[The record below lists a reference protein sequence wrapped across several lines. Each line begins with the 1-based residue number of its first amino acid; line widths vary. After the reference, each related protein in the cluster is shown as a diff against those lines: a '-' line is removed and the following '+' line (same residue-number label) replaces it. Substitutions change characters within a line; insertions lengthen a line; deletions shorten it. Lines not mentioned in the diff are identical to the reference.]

1 MRARWF
7 VVVLS
12 IAACGGGQV
21 TNPGLVVPTGGKV
34 EADYLEIE
42 PTAPFAKLFVK
53 GARWQFPLAGWTGK
67 GPAPVI
73 TCEVG
78 AQRRVRERAP
88 VLTCTPDRE
97 LGPISGG
104 LPRFGVIATA
114 KGLWFTEHLTVV
126 TPLPDDEAGALAWTV
141 AEPMRLGTAPAPVTY
156 EAHAEATDTLPAI
169 AGGIEAFAL
178 GDAGTWCLATENAA
192 EADAARTVLCVRA
205 DAGIVGGG
213 VATASQ
219 GIVTSALTFRRAPPP
234 PVSQPF
240 ATRSTSTSR
249 PSKLDAPGKKQ
260 RAPLVLTAAVDSA
273 QPIAYQMSGRAVSD
287 DGTGKRVE
295 ADQPTLTLRGAA
307 KVVAIEPSGRF
318 RYQFTVAE
326 ATATGPGTTPPL
338 ASGMASL
345 VGAVFASGVEPDG
358 RVAEYAVAV
367 EHPIPTTPV
376 VVGQVA
382 QSMTTFVA
390 LPTEPIGVGAT
401 WSSTYPTS
409 IVGQAVTVIVRSKL
423 VSRKGAVAVI
433 SSETAIAPIAQAVAG
448 GTARL
453 EARARSPPSTPPAAC
468 CRRAPRSC
476 T

>member
-1 MRARWF
+1 
-7 VVVLS
+7 
-12 IAACGGGQV
+12 
-21 TNPGLVVPTGGKV
+21 
-34 EADYLEIE
+34 
-42 PTAPFAKLFVK
+42 
-53 GARWQFPLAGWTGK
+53 
-67 GPAPVI
+67 
-73 TCEVG
+73 
-78 AQRRVRERAP
+78 
-88 VLTCTPDRE
+88 
-97 LGPISGG
+97 
-104 LPRFGVIATA
+104 
-114 KGLWFTEHLTVV
+114 
-126 TPLPDDEAGALAWTV
+126 
-141 AEPMRLGTAPAPVTY
+141 
-156 EAHAEATDTLPAI
+156 
-169 AGGIEAFAL
+169 
-178 GDAGTWCLATENAA
+178 
-192 EADAARTVLCVRA
+192 
-205 DAGIVGGG
+205 
-213 VATASQ
+213 
-219 GIVTSALTFRRAPPP
+219 
-234 PVSQPF
+234 
-240 ATRSTSTSR
+240 
-249 PSKLDAPGKKQ
+249 
-260 RAPLVLTAAVDSA
+260 
-273 QPIAYQMSGRAVSD
+273 MSGRAVSD

-401 WSSTYPTS
+401 WSSTYLTS
-409 IVGQAVTVIVRSKL
+409 IVRPGGHGDRPVKL

-453 EARARSPPSTPPAAC
+453 EAKGTVTTVYTAGRLLPTRAAELHLIATVEPTPGVANPA
-468 CRRAPRSC
+468 RRERHELHMRTRVLPR
-476 T
+476 